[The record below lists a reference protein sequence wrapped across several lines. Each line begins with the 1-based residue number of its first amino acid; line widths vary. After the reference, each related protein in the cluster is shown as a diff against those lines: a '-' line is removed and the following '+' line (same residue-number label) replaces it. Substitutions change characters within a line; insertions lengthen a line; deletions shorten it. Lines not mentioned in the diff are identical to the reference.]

1 MRRKIFA
8 LIAVFAFIEP
18 TVSAQGC
25 SDGGI
30 CTIGNY
36 GNDHPQA
43 SGKPVTKHELDLL
56 FTMATHGKQERFFQP
71 QINYR
76 LFRKNNSYFEFRV
89 PLNVATNKWYGVT
102 TTGIG
107 DIIATYNNKLFQSRQ
122 PVISYSL
129 GLRISLT
136 DATKKDERN
145 VASYPMS
152 LQTGLGTTD
161 LLIAANYAPIKYLSL
176 GGGLQVPIWQYN
188 KNKAVFSPGIESF
201 KGEGYRR
208 RPDALLK
215 LTGHYSIHK
224 LKLNAGVLS
233 IFHLGEDYYKT
244 YFGNYYLDGSS
255 GITLNWNVEAGYSFG
270 KKWMIGLTVA
280 QPFKTRAYIPDGL
293 ARSRIISPRISYV
306 F

>member
-1 MRRKIFA
+1 MLKKLLLF
-8 LIAVFAFIEP
+8 IAILFFQMS
-18 TVSAQGC
+18 VSAQGC
-25 SDGGI
+25 SDAGI

-36 GNDHPQA
+36 GDEYTKA
-43 SGKPVTKHELDLL
+43 SEKPVIKHEFDLL
-56 FTMATHGKQERFFQP
+56 LTFATHGKQERFFQP

-76 LFRKNNSYFEFRV
+76 LVRKNKSYFELRV
-89 PLNVATNKWYGVT
+89 PFNRAMNKMYGVT

-107 DIIATYNNKLFQSRQ
+107 DIIATYNNRLPQNKRSSLT
-122 PVISYSL
+122 YSL

-136 DATKKDERN
+136 NAAKKDSKAM
-145 VASYPMS
+145 VSYPMS
-152 LQTGLGTTD
+152 LQSGLGTTD
-161 LLIAANYAPIKYLSL
+161 LLAVVNYMPLKYLSL
-176 GGGLQVPIWQYN
+176 GAGMQVPVWQYN
-188 KNKAVFSPGIESF
+188 KNELVFGTDALRVA
-201 KGEGYRR
+201 KGYRR

-233 IFHLGEDYYKT
+233 IFHLGDDYYKT

-293 ARSRIISPRISYV
+293 ARSRIISPRISYA